1 METRLRRRVLDS
13 SRALDKLKE
22 INVLFCERQCLGS
35 LRYLWVATS
44 NEFYRRW
51 LVFTFGT

>member
-22 INVLFCERQCLGS
+22 INVLFCERQCLES